1 MKIYD
6 MHIHIGE
13 GEVNQSYLLEQME
26 KSGVWGGGIIS
37 DYPDTEKGV
46 VKGVP
51 YKDRMKKVM
60 DYKKDK
66 EGRIFS
72 YLWVHPFEKNAKE
85 IVRDAA
91 ESGID
96 AFKMICDTYA
106 VYDKESMELLGEIE
120 KTGKRIDEMMKKL
133 NLKVESWIFYFGNID
148 NDLKPKIEDIQNIVG
163 DNSKFLIESTA
174 YILHK

>member
-6 MHIHIGE
+6 MHIHVGA

-60 DYKKDK
+60 DYKRTRKAAFSP
-66 EGRIFS
+66 IFGFTPLRKTQRKQFGMPQS
-72 YLWVHPFEKNAKE
+72 RAL
-85 IVRDAA
+85 
-91 ESGID
+91 
-96 AFKMICDTYA
+96 M
-106 VYDKESMELLGEIE
+106 LL
-120 KTGKRIDEMMKKL
+120 K
-133 NLKVESWIFYFGNID
+133 
-148 NDLKPKIEDIQNIVG
+148 
-163 DNSKFLIESTA
+163 
-174 YILHK
+174 